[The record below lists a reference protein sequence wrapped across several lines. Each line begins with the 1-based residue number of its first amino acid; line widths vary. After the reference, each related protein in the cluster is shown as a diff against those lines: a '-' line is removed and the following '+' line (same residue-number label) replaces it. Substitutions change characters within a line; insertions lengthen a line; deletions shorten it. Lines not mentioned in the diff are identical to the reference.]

1 MAFAE
6 FVGFIAA
13 CMALN
18 ALAID
23 IMLPALPLLAADFH
37 LTDPNQ
43 AQSVVAF
50 FLIGTGIS
58 QLFYGPLADR
68 FGRRPILIGG
78 LVLFA
83 IGGVLSAFA
92 DSFATLLA
100 ARVFQGIGAGS
111 PRVISISLARDRY
124 SGATMAK
131 VMSLAMMIFMAV
143 PVLAPSLGQLLLL
156 ITPSWHWIFGSLVV
170 ASLAVLWWTLARL
183 PETLALDRRRPLA
196 PAAVY
201 SAYRQTVTHRRT
213 LGYTIAL
220 TLVVGAHIGFISSSQ
235 QIFVDV
241 FDAKKSF
248 PLLFAL
254 ITLSMAVSAFTN
266 SRLVHRFGMRKMSL
280 YGLIALLVINCFHLA
295 LTLSG
300 HENLLAFMLLQ
311 SMSVFIFGFL
321 AANLNTMAMEPM
333 GHIAGTASSMVGF
346 VSTVGSALIGLIIG
360 HLFNGSVAPLLG
372 AYVVLALA
380 ALWTAWFTDT
390 DSLQTSDLP

>member
-6 FVGFIAA
+6 FVSFIAA

-37 LTDPNQ
+37 LSDPNQ
-43 AQSVVAF
+43 AQAVVAF

-143 PVLAPSLGQLLLL
+143 PVLAPSLGQLLLV

-170 ASLAVLWWTLARL
+170 ASMAVLWWTLARL
-183 PETLALDRRRPLA
+183 PETLSPDRRRPLA

-241 FDAKKSF
+241 FEARKSF

-254 ITLSMAVSAFTN
+254 ITLSMAVAAFTN

-280 YGLIALLVINCFHLA
+280 SGLIALLIINCFHLA
-295 LTLSG
+295 LCSNMNTSRVSLP
-300 HENLLAFMLLQ
+300 
-311 SMSVFIFGFL
+311 
-321 AANLNTMAMEPM
+321 ANLNTMAMEPM

-346 VSTVGSALIGLIIG
+346 VSTVGSAVIGLIIG

-380 ALWTAWFTDT
+380 ALWTAWFTDARN
-390 DSLQTSDLP
+390 LQSSDLP